1 MATAVDSDVAPRA
14 APGAIGGADGP
25 SPGPDPDPRE
35 REARRVDPG
44 TAVVVLVDV
53 VAGLVAFGLAGA
65 SAAAAL
71 VFLGVVVT
79 LDVIGHQ
86 SARRLA
92 PSALDDAPRLAARG
106 IILTAVMSAVGL
118 RVNGDGVW
126 GIAPMAAPVIVAAIY
141 ATAAVIGRG
150 LAYGLIKRA
159 KARGQLVRKAVIVG
173 TRPIGARIAQE
184 MANHPEQGLR
194 PVGFVDVA
202 PPAHPERLAAPML
215 GQLSDLP
222 TVVAEQ
228 QIDEVVVTFGQM
240 RDDEMVEVL
249 RSCDRLDCEIHV
261 VPRLYEL
268 GIDQSAGLDHV
279 WGTQLLRLR
288 RAPFRTFQWP
298 LKRAFDIVVGALVLT
313 LAAPVMAVCALAL
326 RVELGPGVLFRQP
339 RVGLDGRPFVMLKF
353 RTLKPS
359 AEGETAAW
367 SDSPQHR
374 MGPVGR
380 FLRRSSLD
388 ELPQL
393 WNVLRGQM
401 SLVGPRP
408 EQPLYAAQFGRR
420 HHGYLARLRVRAG
433 VTGLAQIHDLRGDTS
448 IEDRVQFDNLYI
460 EHWSL
465 WQDVKI
471 IVRTVLCVMF
481 MRGG

>member
-1 MATAVDSDVAPRA
+1 MATAVDSDIASQA
-14 APGAIGGADGP
+14 APGVDGGTPGP
-25 SPGPDPDPRE
+25 SGWHDPNSPDRE
-35 REARRVDPG
+35 SRRVDAG

-53 VAGLVAFGLAGA
+53 VATLCAFGLAGGSGA
-65 SAAAAL
+65 GAL
-71 VFLGVVVT
+71 VFLTAAVT
-79 LDVIGHQ
+79 LDVVGRQ

-92 PSALDDAPRLAARG
+92 PSALDEAPRLLARG
-106 IILTAVMSAVGL
+106 IILTAIIAAVGL
-118 RVNGDGVW
+118 VAHGGAVW
-126 GIAPMAAPVIVAAIY
+126 VFPPMAGAVVVAALY
-141 ATAAVIGRG
+141 ATVATLGRG
-150 LAYGLIKRA
+150 LAYGLIGRA
-159 KARGQLVRKAVIVG
+159 KAHGRLARKAVIVG
-173 TRPIGARIAQE
+173 TRPVGAKIAQE
-184 MANHPEQGLR
+184 MANHPEHGLH

-202 PPAHPERLAAPML
+202 PPAHPERLSAPML
-215 GQLSDLP
+215 GHLADLP
-222 TVVAEQ
+222 KLVAEH

-261 VPRLYEL
+261 VPRLFEL

-298 LKRAFDIVVGALVLT
+298 LKRVFDLIVGTLALA

-353 RTLKPS
+353 RTLKPLV
-359 AEGETAAW
+359 EGEATAW
-367 SDSPQHR
+367 SDVETHR

-408 EQPLYAAQFGRR
+408 EQPLYVAQFGRR

-433 VTGLAQIHDLRGDTS
+433 VTGLAQIHDLRGDSS
-448 IEDRVQFDNLYI
+448 IQDRVQFDNLYI

-471 IVRTVLCVMF
+471 IVRTVLCVLF